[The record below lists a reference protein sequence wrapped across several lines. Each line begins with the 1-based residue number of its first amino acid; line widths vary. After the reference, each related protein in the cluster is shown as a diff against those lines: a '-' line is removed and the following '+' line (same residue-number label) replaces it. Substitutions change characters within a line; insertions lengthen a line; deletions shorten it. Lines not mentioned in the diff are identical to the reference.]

1 MKILIRKIM
10 FILRIMSA
18 IKTLSGHNVGL
29 FSVKCCGGVKL
40 IVLTKRFEHSG
51 VAGPQCHSV
60 LVTCVLISL
69 LR

>member
-1 MKILIRKIM
+1 VHVLVKLLQIINENARNITHKNRIIM

-40 IVLTKRFEHSG
+40 IV
-51 VAGPQCHSV
+51 
-60 LVTCVLISL
+60 
-69 LR
+69 